1 MDIWQIF
8 EAGVDVSE
16 QMMRDNRLSDY
27 PLSTHHVVVD

>member
-16 QMMRDNRLSDY
+16 QTMRDNRLSD
-27 PLSTHHVVVD
+27 HVVVD